1 VRKIALLC
9 TFAIAATGMALP
21 SSAAAATS
29 VAPSSGYTYKIV
41 YNYCSAGAAYMKV
54 RETAAG
60 YTVANRLTIKMK
72 AQEKRGGVWRTVH
85 AFPVQSYRFR
95 ANGSAHWLKAWA
107 NWYNSHYYV
116 RLVFKLQ
123 AWNGTRLLA
132 YKTLRSV
139 TC

>member
-1 VRKIALLC
+1 MRRIALLC

-21 SSAAAATS
+21 SSAAAATN
-29 VAPSSGYTYKIV
+29 VAPSSGYTYRII

-54 RETAAG
+54 KETAAG
-60 YTVANRLTIKMK
+60 YTAANRLTIKIK

-85 AFPVQSYRFR
+85 KFPLQSYRFR
-95 ANGSAHWLKAWA
+95 ANGTAHWLKAWA

-116 RLVFKLQ
+116 RLVFKLKVFK
-123 AWNGTRLLA
+123 GTRLLA

-139 TC
+139 RC